1 VIGLKLS
8 RILYPLLVWKKLII
22 WMDRQVSKLTGN
34 IAYFGK
40 FPERVTKSEKNLKNE
55 KAALEETV
63 KTV

>member
-1 VIGLKLS
+1 
-8 RILYPLLVWKKLII
+8 
-22 WMDRQVSKLTGN
+22 MDRQVSKLTGN